1 MLRNIA
7 KAALACLVI
16 PAFMMASAG
25 CSGDDSKVLKSEN
38 ERISSLLQQKEAEV
52 KRLSEVE
59 KDLNKKINES
69 NEEIGRLKR
78 ILTDAGLSEN
88 PDETKLNDC
97 KQNLVKIST
106 GLRLFAAENGGKFP
120 KKLAEISPNPKYLD
134 FVPTCP
140 SASRDTYTSGYKPA
154 KDLKSYVVY
163 CNGCNH
169 ESVLV
174 KENNPAFDSEN
185 GIQVE
190 RDKER
195 KVKDEFDEASDAK
208 AKDAKDESKTDS
220 KDESKSDSK
229 NSEKK

>member
-1 MLRNIA
+1 MLINIT
-7 KAALACLVI
+7 KAALALLVI
-16 PAFMMASAG
+16 PTFMMVAG
-25 CSGDDSKVLKSEN
+25 CDSGDAKILKAEN
-38 ERISSLLQQKEAEV
+38 ARLTSQLEQKEAEV

-59 KDLNKKINES
+59 KSLNDKIKES
-69 NEEIGRLKR
+69 NEEIGKLKR
-78 ILTDAGLSEN
+78 MLTDAGLSEN
-88 PDETKLNDC
+88 PDETKLNNC
-97 KQNLVKIST
+97 KQNLIKIST

-140 SASRDTYTSGYKPA
+140 AASKDTYTSGYKPA

-169 ESVLV
+169 ETVLV
-174 KENNPAFDSEN
+174 KENNPVFDSEN

-195 KVKDEFDEASDAK
+195 KVKDEFEEASNDEKQA
-208 AKDAKDESKTDS
+208 ESKEEAKTEDNN
-220 KDESKSDSK
+220 K
-229 NSEKK
+229 EKK